1 MTNHKD
7 LPAAELHEAKQIK
20 TATAAQAGQVIT
32 PSSVDNEGELRNL
45 FLDEITH
52 QNKRFGATGW
62 ATYQDNTYTFGSPLA
77 ITASTRTK
85 LTIDGAG
92 SGSTSTYRADGDA
105 EYWNTGTNKIT
116 PEVIGDAFNVRLSFI
131 AATAV
136 ALPVYFDVELDV
148 GGASGT
154 IVADTRSL
162 TVSGSAANPIV
173 FSWPVY
179 ALSDFVTNGGEL
191 YLTASADI
199 EIYNLELFIAK
210 SHQQG

>member
-52 QNKRFGATGW
+52 QGKRFGATGW
-62 ATYQDNTYTFGSPLA
+62 ATYQDNTYLFGSTLA

-92 SGSTSTYRADGDA
+92 SGSTSAYRADGDA

-148 GGASGT
+148 GGGSGT
-154 IVADTRSL
+154 IVVDTRSL
-162 TVSGSAANPIV
+162 TATGSAANPIV
-173 FSWPVY
+173 FSWPTY
-179 ALSDFVTNGGEL
+179 ALTDFVTNGGEL
-191 YLTASADI
+191 YLTSSADI
-199 EIYNLELFIAK
+199 EIYNLELLLTK
-210 SHQQG
+210 THQQG